1 MDFGKADFPRQ
12 AGMAQARARRGP
24 GTAVV
29 AADDD
34 RVGLGLDDAGS
45 DGADTGAGRQFYA
58 DGSPA
63 IGIFKSKMSSA
74 KSSME

>member
-1 MDFGKADFPRQ
+1 
-12 AGMAQARARRGP
+12 MAQARARRGP

-63 IGIFKSKMSSA
+63 IGIFQIEDEFGQVFNGVDVVMRRR
-74 KSSME
+74 